1 MKDLLVGL
9 VVSKIIVNSDTL
21 SLNPVDDFNFLVKS
35 GKWMVDLRLSR
46 NIIGRVVQKL
56 TSHLQDKLLAAAWKR
71 GGLEAERELREQLQQ
86 AEQDRIMA
94 GVRHLIKYA
103 RFSGSNF
110 LEKYCKKINFG
121 LLLWC
126 TR

>member
-1 MKDLLVGL
+1 MLKVQ
-9 VVSKIIVNSDTL
+9 N
-21 SLNPVDDFNFLVKS
+21 
-35 GKWMVDLRLSR
+35 GKVDLRLSR